1 MRVQVKFNMKM
12 TVVEQIYKDIENT
25 FSIHDPVRKYFES
38 RKQEWLQKEKAQ
50 QEDLCIH
57 SVVEQGEQLV
67 NFLLYLNDKELI
79 NNYDFD
85 YKKEAKKYL
94 KKKITNC
101 L

>member
-1 MRVQVKFNMKM
+1 MKM

-57 SVVEQGEQLV
+57 SVVEQGEKLV
-67 NFLLYLNDKELI
+67 CEGCKRPLLSGLCGDCCSDLASG
-79 NNYDFD
+79 NY
-85 YKKEAKKYL
+85 
-94 KKKITNC
+94 
-101 L
+101 